1 MNTVNLIGRVVGN
14 PELATTN
21 TGKHV
26 SKFKVAVDNFGKDS
40 GTSFISCVAWN
51 ETAKVVVQY
60 TRKGSL
66 IGLSGRLQQRE
77 YENKDLQ
84 KVNVIEVIVE
94 RIDLLEPKAKVEQA
108 DEEVKGKNLENLD
121 GNDLPF

>member
-14 PELATTN
+14 PELGTTN
-21 TGKHV
+21 TGKHF
-26 SKFKVAVDNFGKDS
+26 SKFKVAINTGKDE
-40 GTSFISCVAWN
+40 TSFIPCVAWN

-84 KVNVIEVIVE
+84 KVNVIEVIVD
-94 RIDLLEPKAKVEQA
+94 RIALLEPKAKVEQA

>member
-1 MNTVNLIGRVVGN
+1 MNTVNLIGRLVGN
-14 PELATTN
+14 PELGTTN
-21 TGKHV
+21 TGKHF
-26 SKFKVAVDNFGKDS
+26 SKFKIAINTGKDE
-40 GTSFISCVAWN
+40 TSFIPCLAWN
-51 ETAKVVVQY
+51 ETAKVVIKY

-84 KVNVIEVIVE
+84 KVNVIEVIVD

-108 DEEVKGKNLENLD
+108 DEEVKGKNLDNLNGD
-121 GNDLPF
+121 DLPF